1 MRKPRPTKPSIRN
14 MLTNAWLYI
23 AGFAVIVTV
32 MSEKIPRYRAYTIDG
47 HLCRDCDSN
56 TLKELNRKV
65 KANPKAYFVRDN
77 VKEKWL

>member
-1 MRKPRPTKPSIRN
+1 
-14 MLTNAWLYI
+14 
-23 AGFAVIVTV
+23 

-47 HLCRDCDSN
+47 HLCRNCDSDN
-56 TLKELNRKV
+56 LRELNKKV

>member
-1 MRKPRPTKPSIRN
+1 
-14 MLTNAWLYI
+14 
-23 AGFAVIVTV
+23 
-32 MSEKIPRYRAYTIDG
+32 MSEKIPRYRAYTIEG